1 MNAAGR
7 EAGAGQAC
15 RKRIYLMRH
24 AAVAYFDGEGRP
36 LDPRSVP
43 LTEEGRAQATAAG
56 RMLADIPFDLAVS
69 SGLPRT
75 IETAALVLAGRA
87 IPLHEEPRF
96 KEVRGGRLREIPADE
111 LEAAVAH
118 AYDGAHHPGGSFIR
132 GEAWATFAE
141 RVQAAWQ
148 HWLQRDFH
156 HLLVVAHDAVNR
168 VILAQACGAG
178 LAGLSAFEQ
187 DPACVNV
194 LDVDVLDGRVVRT
207 LVRAVGITPYDLA
220 KKGIRQ
226 TVMEL
231 IHETY
236 RGSRT

>member
-1 MNAAGR
+1 MNAPGR
-7 EAGAGQAC
+7 EAGAGQAR

-24 AAVAYFDGEGRP
+24 AAVSYFDGEGRP
-36 LDPRSVP
+36 IDPRSVP
-43 LTEEGRAQATAAG
+43 LTAEGRAQAQAAG

-87 IPLHEEPRF
+87 VPLHEEPRF
-96 KEVRGGRLREIPADE
+96 KEVRAGRLREIPADE
-111 LEAAVAH
+111 LQAEVAYG
-118 AYDGAHHPGGSFIR
+118 YDGAHHPGRRFIR

-148 HWLQRDFH
+148 DWLQRDFH
-156 HLLVVAHDAVNR
+156 HLLVVTHDAVNR
-168 VILAQACGAG
+168 VILAHACGAG
-178 LAGLSAFEQ
+178 LAGVSAFEQ

-194 LDVDVLDGRVVRT
+194 LDVDVLGERVVRT
-207 LVRAVGITPYDLA
+207 LVRAICITPYDLA
-220 KKGIRQ
+220 KKDIRH

-236 RGSRT
+236 RGSRG